1 MRETGKECG
10 ILAKSGVRVDMLG
23 AYKTTPK
30 LAQMCSIDKCRTMHT
45 FDIDVS
51 H

>member
-1 MRETGKECG
+1 MRETGKECV
-10 ILAKSGVRVDMLG
+10 ILAKSGVRVDMLA
-23 AYKTTPK
+23 AYKTTRK
-30 LAQMCSIDKCRTMHT
+30 IAQMYSIDKCRTMHT